1 MAVLYILMCMV
12 VFFLGVYFN
21 EFGDVTKKKQLMG
34 KIMIIFGVS
43 LAILPLLFFAIIL
56 VLFSSVYSAFYSTM
70 LLVLYILIIAAVGLV
85 VWKMNGKRLTDILLC
100 LSFVILFFVTSGFMR
115 YKDYHNS
122 IPTIV
127 EHNIIDKYA
136 PFNDNGKV
144 AKLNDEP
151 NIIITD
157 DLPRLD
163 GATALYPV
171 YSSFARAIY
180 PMPDGIENIDEMTEF
195 DFIRCATTTGA
206 YYNIVDGTSDIIFVG
221 APSENQ
227 EKYAEEKNVKL
238 IYTPIGK
245 EAFVF
250 FVNSENP
257 IDNLTTEEI
266 RDIYSGRVTTWEELG
281 VSGFGDIMAFQRD
294 EGSGS
299 QSALVRLMKGDI
311 LIEPPKE
318 NVIEGMGGI
327 IKKTADYRNY
337 KNALG
342 YSFRFYSTEMVNN
355 NQIKLLSID
364 GIEPTIENIENGTYP
379 LTSDFY
385 AVSRSK
391 RSKNTENVINWILG
405 EQGQKLIKE
414 VGYTPIN

>member
-1 MAVLYILMCMV
+1 MVILYFLMCIG
-12 VFFLGVYFN
+12 VFALGIYFN
-21 EFGDVTKKKQLMG
+21 EFGDFTKKKQLIG
-34 KIMIIFGVS
+34 KILIVASISF
-43 LAILPLLFFAIIL
+43 AILPLLFLAIIL

-70 LLVLYILIIAAVGLV
+70 LLLLYILIIVTV
-85 VWKMNGKRLTDILLC
+85 SFIVWKISGKRLINILLC
-100 LSFVILFFVTSGFMR
+100 SSFVILFFVTSGFMR

-127 EHNIIDKYA
+127 EHNIIDRYA

-144 AKLNDEP
+144 AKLTDEP
-151 NIIITD
+151 SIKITD
-157 DLPRLD
+157 DVPRLD
-163 GATALYPV
+163 GATALYPI

-180 PMPDGIENIDEMTEF
+180 PKPEGIENIDKMVEF

-206 YYNIVDGTSDIIFVG
+206 YYNIVNGTSDIIFVG
-221 APSENQ
+221 APSESQ
-227 EKYAEEKNVKL
+227 EKYAEENDVKL

-250 FVNSENP
+250 FVNNENP

-266 RDIYSGRVTTWEELG
+266 RDIYSGRVTTWDEFG

-299 QSALVRLMKGDI
+299 QSALVRLMKGDNI
-311 LIEPPKE
+311 IEPPKE

-327 IKKTADYRNY
+327 IEKTADYRNY
-337 KNALG
+337 KNAIG
-342 YSFRFYSTEMVNN
+342 YSFRFYCAEMVNN
-355 NQIKLLSID
+355 NQIKLLSVD
-364 GIEPTIENIENGTYP
+364 GIAPTAENIENGTYP
-379 LTSDFY
+379 LTSAFY
-385 AVSRSK
+385 AVSRSR
-391 RSKNTENVINWILG
+391 RSKNTENVINWILS